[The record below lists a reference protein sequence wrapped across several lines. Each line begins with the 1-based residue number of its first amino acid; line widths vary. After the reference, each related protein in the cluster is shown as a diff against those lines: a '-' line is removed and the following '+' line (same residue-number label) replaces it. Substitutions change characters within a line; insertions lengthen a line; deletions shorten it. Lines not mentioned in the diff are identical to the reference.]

1 MLNESRLVAPATL
14 LHLMRHRAVRYR
26 DKMVFDY
33 ADFSSGGAEHHR
45 LSYHKLDLQARAIA
59 GELQR
64 QGAAGE
70 RVLVLC
76 PSGVDFIA
84 GLFGCIY
91 AGAVAIPVHPPVR
104 TRVITRVASI
114 VADAQA
120 GVVLTTADSHA
131 ELKAAMDG
139 MADTAALRWCTTNVD
154 EADTAAHWVAPNLDP
169 DAPVLVQ
176 YTSGSTSSPKGVVLT
191 HRNLLANLEAI
202 RRAID
207 GNESTIVVS
216 WLPLHHDM
224 GLIGA
229 MLGTLYLGGSCYLMP
244 PEAFIQHPM
253 RWLETLSASGANV
266 SVAPNFAYDL
276 CVERSSAAER
286 AALDL
291 SHWTTAMSGAEP
303 VNPTTLQRFAEAF
316 APAGFRDTAFRPVYG
331 LAEATLLVTAGAETA
346 EPVQRHVD
354 PVALRDHH
362 VVDLPSEHPGAATLI
377 GCGTVQHGVQ
387 AVIADPVTRRQCRA
401 DEIGEIWVAGAS
413 VAQGYL
419 GKPTETEETF
429 SAYLSDTGRGPFLRT
444 GDMGFLRDGEL
455 FIAGRLKDLIIIRGA
470 NYYPNDLEAT
480 AQDSHP
486 ALLRGRGAAFAVT
499 SASNTAEQLVVVQ
512 EVDRDRI
519 ADVDAVIDGIRTAI
533 TERHE
538 IQVHGVVLVEPL
550 RIPTTSSGKIRRRAC
565 RQRFLDGALEVFAQ
579 WHAPTAG
586 DLPPPAA
593 PADVAAPEAERTA
606 EEITAWVVTE
616 LGAALGL
623 APSEID
629 PTQPFASYGL
639 DSVHAIWLTTALETW
654 LGRKLSP
661 TLAYDYPT
669 IERFARHLAGDT
681 HTTVAQADGAAPAAA
696 SDEPIAIIGLG
707 CRFPGA
713 DGPAAFW
720 RLLADG
726 TDAVTATPP
735 HRWALDAGRATPRW
749 GGFLDQVD
757 QFDPQ
762 FFGISPQEAACMD
775 PQQRLLLEVAWEALE
790 DAGQVPDR
798 LAGSRTGVFIGIA
811 TNDYGA
817 LRRGGPALL
826 DGYTGNT
833 LSVAANRISYLC
845 DFRGPSMAIDT
856 ACSSSLVAVHQAC
869 RSLCDGESTLALA
882 GGVNLVL
889 SPRIDA
895 DLDQAGLLAA
905 DGRCKTFD
913 ARADGFVR
921 GEGAGIV
928 VLKPLSRAL
937 ADGDPVYAVI
947 RGSAVN
953 QDGRSNGLT
962 AASRAAQEAVVAEA
976 YRRAELPPGA
986 AQYVETH
993 GAGTYLGDLIEAEAL
1008 GTVLAQGRG
1017 PDDQCL
1023 IGSVKTNI
1031 GHLGAAAG
1039 VAGLIKVALA
1049 LHHRAIPPSLN
1060 CAEPNPHLPLDSLRV
1075 AQQLVSWPDHG
1086 GRAVAGVSAF
1096 GLGGAN
1102 AHLVVTEAPQVRVA
1116 AVDDQ
1121 QLKRAELLPLS
1132 ARSAPALTELAGRY
1146 AAALRAGTAPAEL
1159 CHTAG
1164 ARRGHHDYRLAA
1176 VGGSAAE
1183 LSAALD
1189 AHQSGAPHPGLVTG
1203 RCRMGQRPG
1212 VVFLFS
1218 GRGSQ
1223 WPGMG
1228 QRLAAEEPTFAAALA
1243 ACESA
1248 LRPHLAARR
1257 AEPADTAWWLNDIGI
1272 VGPALFAVQVALAAL
1287 WRSWGVQPDA
1297 VLGHGLGEVAA
1308 AHVAGTLSL
1317 DDAARVVCARAG
1329 GSADPD
1335 GSQQLRDELAGLLDA
1350 GRDTF
1355 VEISPQPILLDAV
1368 RDELGTAGVL
1378 LPSLRRDAPERA
1390 TMLASLAA
1398 LYTRGQ
1404 PVAWQALH
1412 PADTRCGAAPT
1423 YPWQRTR
1430 CWMDS
1435 TGPTGAGT
1443 GAAAPAW
1450 RTVRSAADP
1459 QTVFVETDLGP
1470 EQLPV
1475 PTDRP
1480 DAAVAPAA
1488 SLLKLVLKA
1497 AAAAFGAAPREV
1509 RNVAFHQ
1516 TLELTDGSPR
1526 TVQVVFRGDP
1536 PEPVCFE
1543 CHAAEPTEPG
1553 APGWSLLA
1561 SGAVATADPD
1571 RAAPDPQLCES
1582 TRLRCPDTIAGPA
1595 FYRQLAAHGLR
1606 YPPGMQPVQEVWRR
1620 DGEAT
1625 ARLTPVAADGD
1636 DFDATLVDACVQVL
1650 TAALPATPDSYRLVG
1665 LSELRVHR
1673 RPEGGSAWCHAVA
1686 HTGLAPEG

>member
-1 MLNESRLVAPATL
+1 MLNESRLIAPATL

-33 ADFSSGGAEHHR
+33 ADYSSGGAEHHR

-59 GELQR
+59 CRLQR

-76 PSGVDFIA
+76 PSGLDFIA

-104 TRVITRVASI
+104 TRVLTRVASI
-114 VADAQA
+114 VADAGA
-120 GVVLTTADSHA
+120 GFVLTTADSHP

-139 MADTAALRWCTTNVD
+139 MADTAALRWCTTDVD
-154 EADTAAHWVAPNLDP
+154 EADIAAHWVAPNLDP

-207 GNESTIVVS
+207 GNESTIVAS

-253 RWLETLSASGANV
+253 RWLETLSESGANV

-303 VNPTTLQRFAEAF
+303 VNPTTLQRFADAF

-331 LAEATLLVTAGAETA
+331 LAEATLLVTAGTESA
-346 EPVQRHVD
+346 EPVRRHVD

-362 VVDLPSEHPGAATLI
+362 VVDVPPEHPGAATLI
-377 GCGTVQHGVQ
+377 GCGTVQHGVE
-387 AVIADPVTRRQCRA
+387 AVIADPVTRRQCRP
-401 DEIGEIWVAGAS
+401 DEVGEIWVAGAS

-429 SAYLSDTGRGPFLRT
+429 SAFLSDTGRGPFLRT
-444 GDMGFLRDGEL
+444 GDMGFLLDGEL

-486 ALLRGRGAAFAVT
+486 ALLRGRGAAFSVT
-499 SASNTAEQLVVVQ
+499 LPPNTAEQLIVVQ
-512 EVDRDRI
+512 EVDRERI
-519 ADVDAVIDGIRTAI
+519 RDVDVDAVIDGIRTAI

-550 RIPTTSSGKIRRRAC
+550 RIPTTSSGKVRRRTC

-579 WHAPTAG
+579 WYAPSPG
-586 DLPPPAA
+586 EPQPPAA
-593 PADVAAPEAERTA
+593 PDGQAAPEVGRTA

-623 APSEID
+623 APGEID
-629 PTQPFASYGL
+629 PTQPFAHYGL
-639 DSVHAIWLTTALETW
+639 DSVHAIWLTTGLEAW

-669 IERFARHLAGDT
+669 IELFARHLAGDAHPAAAPT
-681 HTTVAQADGAAPAAA
+681 DGEAPAATA
-696 SDEPIAIIGLG
+696 GEPIAIIGIG

-713 DGPAAFW
+713 DGPAVFW

-726 TDAVTATPP
+726 ADAITATPP
-735 HRWALDAGRATPRW
+735 DRWAVGAGGGSPRW

-817 LRRGGPALL
+817 LRRGQPALL

-833 LSVAANRISYLC
+833 LSIAANRISYLH

-869 RSLCDGESTLALA
+869 RSLDGGESTLALA
-882 GGVNLVL
+882 GGVNVML
-889 SPRIDA
+889 SPRIGA

-905 DGRCKTFD
+905 DGHCKTFD
-913 ARADGFVR
+913 VRADGFVR

-962 AASRAAQEAVVAEA
+962 AASRAAQEAVVTEA
-976 YRRAELPPGA
+976 YRCANLPPGA
-986 AQYVETH
+986 VQYVETH
-993 GAGTYLGDLIEAEAL
+993 GAGTYLGDLIESQAL
-1008 GTVLAQGRG
+1008 GAVLAQGRG
-1017 PDDQCL
+1017 PDNRCL

-1060 CAEPNPHLPLDSLRV
+1060 CTEPNPHLPLDSLRV
-1075 AQQLVSWPDHG
+1075 AQQLDTWPDTG

-1102 AHLVVTEAPQVRVA
+1102 AHLVVSEAPQVRGA
-1116 AVDDQ
+1116 AVDD
-1121 QLKRAELLPLS
+1121 
-1132 ARSAPALTELAGRY
+1132 
-1146 AAALRAGTAPAEL
+1146 
-1159 CHTAG
+1159 
-1164 ARRGHHDYRLAA
+1164 
-1176 VGGSAAE
+1176 
-1183 LSAALD
+1183 
-1189 AHQSGAPHPGLVTG
+1189 
-1203 RCRMGQRPG
+1203 
-1212 VVFLFS
+1212 
-1218 GRGSQ
+1218 
-1223 WPGMG
+1223 
-1228 QRLAAEEPTFAAALA
+1228 
-1243 ACESA
+1243 
-1248 LRPHLAARR
+1248 
-1257 AEPADTAWWLNDIGI
+1257 
-1272 VGPALFAVQVALAAL
+1272 
-1287 WRSWGVQPDA
+1287 
-1297 VLGHGLGEVAA
+1297 
-1308 AHVAGTLSL
+1308 
-1317 DDAARVVCARAG
+1317 
-1329 GSADPD
+1329 
-1335 GSQQLRDELAGLLDA
+1335 
-1350 GRDTF
+1350 
-1355 VEISPQPILLDAV
+1355 
-1368 RDELGTAGVL
+1368 
-1378 LPSLRRDAPERA
+1378 
-1390 TMLASLAA
+1390 
-1398 LYTRGQ
+1398 
-1404 PVAWQALH
+1404 
-1412 PADTRCGAAPT
+1412 
-1423 YPWQRTR
+1423 
-1430 CWMDS
+1430 
-1435 TGPTGAGT
+1435 
-1443 GAAAPAW
+1443 
-1450 RTVRSAADP
+1450 
-1459 QTVFVETDLGP
+1459 
-1470 EQLPV
+1470 
-1475 PTDRP
+1475 
-1480 DAAVAPAA
+1480 
-1488 SLLKLVLKA
+1488 
-1497 AAAAFGAAPREV
+1497 RE
-1509 RNVAFHQ
+1509 
-1516 TLELTDGSPR
+1516 
-1526 TVQVVFRGDP
+1526 
-1536 PEPVCFE
+1536 
-1543 CHAAEPTEPG
+1543 
-1553 APGWSLLA
+1553 
-1561 SGAVATADPD
+1561 PD
-1571 RAAPDPQLCES
+1571 RAL
-1582 TRLRCPDTIAGPA
+1582 I
-1595 FYRQLAAHGLR
+1595 
-1606 YPPGMQPVQEVWRR
+1606 PGWRGR
-1620 DGEAT
+1620 G
-1625 ARLTPVAADGD
+1625 
-1636 DFDATLVDACVQVL
+1636 
-1650 TAALPATPDSYRLVG
+1650 VG
-1665 LSELRVHR
+1665 GW
-1673 RPEGGSAWCHAVA
+1673 GG
-1686 HTGLAPEG
+1686 GGG